1 MVPVSYH
8 VGPYV
13 TQLFFLGH
21 MTHTTSDRCKLY
33 HRRYQEGN
41 TWMGGTRLETV
52 QGGVPPYGV
61 KDTPVGG
68 KW

>member
-8 VGPYV
+8 VGLYV

-41 TWMGGTRLETV
+41 TWMGGTQMDKKSDIV
-52 QGGVPPYGV
+52 
-61 KDTPVGG
+61 DTTRMDKTAG
-68 KW
+68 KT